1 MRRWL
6 MSLPGAV
13 TLGIIAF
20 LTLMARL
27 TFLDAL
33 YVPEFRLLLPENQP
47 ATIALTMVVY
57 MLLVGLWVWALLTA
71 SRGSRAGVIAA
82 LFFSLLTA
90 FGGGLFT
97 LATLCPDGCAAPPA
111 GDGIVWANLISG
123 LVASLALGYQL
134 TRTRGSL
141 AGAQA
146 AVGGKTA

>member
-1 MRRWL
+1 MRNWL
-6 MSLPGAV
+6 LSLNGAV

-27 TFLDAL
+27 TFMDAL

-47 ATIALTMVVY
+47 ATLTLAMVVY
-57 MLLVGLWVWALLTA
+57 MLLVGLWVWALLTS
-71 SRGSRAGVIAA
+71 SRGSRAGLIAS
-82 LFFSLLTA
+82 LLFSLLTA
-90 FGGGLFT
+90 FGGGLLT
-97 LATLCPDGCAAPPA
+97 LTALCPNGCAAPPV

-146 AVGGKTA
+146 AVGGKMV